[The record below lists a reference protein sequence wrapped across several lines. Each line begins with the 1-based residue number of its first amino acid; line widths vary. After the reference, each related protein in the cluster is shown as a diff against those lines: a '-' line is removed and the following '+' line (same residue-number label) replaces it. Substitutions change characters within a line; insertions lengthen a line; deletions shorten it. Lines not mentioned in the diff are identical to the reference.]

1 VLNHDTAAHSF
12 LRLILGDLLY
22 ENKLL
27 KQHIATLEQKLGL
40 LTERVDEHDQRF
52 DEHDQQIDYAVSR
65 LKQNESVMDAY
76 ENRYH
81 DWECSKN
88 YYSLDGDPNCNW

>member
-1 VLNHDTAAHSF
+1 MLNHDTAAHSF
-12 LRLILGDLLY
+12 LRPILGDLLY
-22 ENKLL
+22 QNKLL
-27 KQHIATLEQKLGL
+27 KQHIVTLEQKLSL
-40 LTERVDEHDQRF
+40 LAERI

-81 DWECSKN
+81 EWECSEN
-88 YYSLDGDPNCNW
+88 HYSLDGDPNCNW